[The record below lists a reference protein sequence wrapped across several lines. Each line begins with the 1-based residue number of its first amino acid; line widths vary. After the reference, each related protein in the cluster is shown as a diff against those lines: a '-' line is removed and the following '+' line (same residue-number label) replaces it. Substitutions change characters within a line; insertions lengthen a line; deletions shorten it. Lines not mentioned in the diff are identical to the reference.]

1 MPEFKVASRHRA
13 AGLGWMYVANG
24 EPDMYAGAPPVEHPD
39 PKQSG
44 QNPDF
49 APYCWERLKTYVASD
64 DFYRKQ
70 VDQHLAEL
78 DKDLARATAS
88 VKAAIDELDRAQAER
103 DQVATLLPAD
113 SESSITTEQGVS

>member
-1 MPEFKVASRHRA
+1 MPTFNRAIRHKA
-13 AGLGWMYVANG
+13 AGLGWFYVDPRQDSAMYS
-24 EPDMYAGAPPVEHPD
+24 GAPNMEHPD

-49 APYCWERLKTYVASD
+49 APFCWERLKSFVAND

-88 VKAAIDELDRAQAER
+88 VKAAIDELDRAQAQR

-113 SESSITTEQGVS
+113 SESSITTEEAK